1 MKEYNFGEIVLI
13 EFPFTDTIALKR
25 RPALILLD
33 NGDNDIIVARVT
45 SQVTQASFDVEITDW
60 KQAGLLL
67 PSIVRVDKVATLEK
81 RLAEKKLGKLATYD
95 YTQVLECI
103 KHLCALIS

>member
-13 EFPFTDTIALKR
+13 EFPFTGTVASKR

-45 SQVTQASFDVEITDW
+45 SQVTQTSFDVEITNW

-67 PSIVRVDKVATLEK
+67 PSIVRVDKAVAL
-81 RLAEKKLGKLATYD
+81 
-95 YTQVLECI
+95 
-103 KHLCALIS
+103 